1 MVKQQT
7 PRASTNVVKTMKMM
21 MMMMMMR
28 SRRW

>member
-21 MMMMMMR
+21 MM